1 MAALEGPDFFI
12 VGAPKCGTT
21 AMADYLGQHPE
32 IGMCPRKET
41 HVFATDLYDRLGGQE
56 RPAAAEPGAV
66 PQLFAGLQEEPHA
79 RRGFGLAPV
88 LGRCRVLR
96 SQLRTGRRGSS

>member
-21 AMADYLGQHPE
+21 AMSDYLGQHPE

-41 HVFATDLYDRLGGQE
+41 HVFATDLYDRLRVKSGQHPPDRE
-56 RPAAAEPGAV
+56 
-66 PQLFAGLQEEPHA
+66 QFLQFFAGLRGLPHP

-88 LGRCRVLR
+88 FVRCRR
-96 SQLRTGRRGSS
+96 